1 MINKELFIEFKP
13 KNNKLYSLD
22 TLGKII
28 YIRHGRSIYNDDCE
42 KLGEMNIITNSKYIN
57 ADLCEKGIEQAQS
70 KQNIYNKLD
79 ILVGYVSPLNR
90 AIQTAYNIFENHPQR
105 NNFTFII
112 HPFLTEIVISI
123 TDLIDDIEKTKKKY
137 NLNSKVKFDW
147 SLFDEY
153 YKTEKE
159 RNLFFFNFVDAFD
172 DETKKYFV
180 NKISESYKKPEFLN
194 NLSEMIQKEME
205 LKLWGIETLNHCF
218 YRGLNFKKFIKDKY
232 KNDLNNNEKK
242 IIVVT
247 HSDYVRLASS
257 KKAFDNETIKNFPDD
272 GILLKNCECLSIY
285 I

>member
-1 MINKELFIEFKP
+1 MINKEIFNEFKP
-13 KNNKLYSLD
+13 DDKKLYSLD
-22 TLGKII
+22 TLGKVI

-42 KLGEMNIITNSKYIN
+42 KLGEMNIITNPKYIN
-57 ADLCEKGIEQAQS
+57 ADLCEKGIQQAQS
-70 KQNIYNKLD
+70 KQNVYNKLD
-79 ILVGYVSPLNR
+79 ILQGYVSPLNR
-90 AIQTAYNIFENHPQR
+90 AIQTAFNIFENHPQR
-105 NNFTFII
+105 NNFTFIV

-159 RNLFFFNFVDAFD
+159 KNLFFFNFVDAFD
-172 DETKKYFV
+172 NETKKYFV
-180 NKISESYKKPEFLN
+180 NKINESYKKPEFLN
-194 NLSEMIQKEME
+194 NLSEMIQKEMD

-218 YRGLNFKKFIKDKY
+218 YRSLNFKKYIKNKY
-232 KNDLNNNEKK
+232 KDDLNNNEKK

-257 KKAFDNETIKNFPDD
+257 KKAFENEIIKNFPDD

>member
-1 MINKELFIEFKP
+1 MINKELFNEFKP
-13 KNNKLYSLD
+13 DDKKLYSLD
-22 TLGKII
+22 TLGKVI

-42 KLGEMNIITNSKYIN
+42 KLGEMNIITNPIYLN
-57 ADLCEKGIEQAQS
+57 ADLCEKGIKQAQS
-70 KQNIYNKLD
+70 KQNVYNKLD
-79 ILVGYVSPLNR
+79 ISQGFVPPLNR
-90 AIQTAYNIFENHPQR
+90 AIQTAFNIFENHPQR
-105 NNFTFII
+105 HKFTFIV

-159 RNLFFFNFVDAFD
+159 KNLFFFNFVDAFD
-172 DETKKYFV
+172 NETKKYFV
-180 NKISESYKKPEFLN
+180 NKINESYKKPEFLN
-194 NLSEMIQKEME
+194 NLSEMIQKEMD

-218 YRGLNFKKFIKDKY
+218 YRSLNFKKYIKNKY
-232 KNDLNNNEKK
+232 KDDLNNNEKK

-257 KKAFDNETIKNFPDD
+257 KKAFENEIIKNFPDD

>member
-1 MINKELFIEFKP
+1 MINKELFNEFKP
-13 KNNKLYSLD
+13 NNKKLYSLD

-42 KLGEMNIITNSKYIN
+42 KLGEMNIITNPKYIN
-57 ADLCEKGIEQAQS
+57 ADLCEKGIQQAQS

-105 NNFTFII
+105 NNFTFIV

-218 YRGLNFKKFIKDKY
+218 YRSLNFKKFIKNKY

-257 KKAFDNETIKNFPDD
+257 KKAFDNEIIKNFPDD

>member
-1 MINKELFIEFKP
+1 MINKELFNEFKP
-13 KNNKLYSLD
+13 NNKKLYSLD

-42 KLGEMNIITNSKYIN
+42 KLGEMNIITNPKYIN

-105 NNFTFII
+105 NNFTFIV

-159 RNLFFFNFVDAFD
+159 RNLFFFNYVDAFD

-218 YRGLNFKKFIKDKY
+218 YRSLNFKKFIKNKY
-232 KNDLNNNEKK
+232 
-242 IIVVT
+242 I
-247 HSDYVRLASS
+247 
-257 KKAFDNETIKNFPDD
+257 
-272 GILLKNCECLSIY
+272 
-285 I
+285 